1 MLTHGC
7 LQQFNIG
14 FIRNSIK
21 TFETILNKNVLFVG
35 LPYTEASFFSF
46 NHIPCQS
53 LPSAANNSGQPN
65 KMVDKYN
72 CVQLNIKA
80 VTWQLGVHCRGE
92 RIIRYSNIIRIIF
105 EYQNIRIRIR
115 SIFSNRIIFVLVF
128 VQLFSS
134 NQITFV

>member
-1 MLTHGC
+1 MYILYILCILILPSSQSDRQILTWPVMLTHGC

-21 TFETILNKNVLFVG
+21 TFETNVLFVRVG

-65 KMVDKYN
+65 KMV
-72 CVQLNIKA
+72 
-80 VTWQLGVHCRGE
+80 H
-92 RIIRYSNIIRIIF
+92 
-105 EYQNIRIRIR
+105 
-115 SIFSNRIIFVLVF
+115 
-128 VQLFSS
+128 
-134 NQITFV
+134 